1 MTPRGENV
9 KSIERMRLDAESV
22 STTVLTGAPRQ
33 HLTACKPE
41 ELLGVRAGANNAL
54 PDSDPSKLT
63 AQWVSDLRVAAKE
76 LGVLRRA
83 LHPGED
89 PAQSLTRRLAQYASV
104 IEAVIGTEPGSG
116 S

>member
-1 MTPRGENV
+1 
-9 KSIERMRLDAESV
+9 MRLDGESV
-22 STTVLTGAPRQ
+22 STTVATGAARQ
-33 HLTACKPE
+33 HLTTCKPE
-41 ELLGVRAGANNAL
+41 ELLGARARANNAL

-63 AQWVSDLRVAAKE
+63 AQWVSDLRIAAKE

-83 LHPGED
+83 LHPGDD

-104 IEAVIGTEPGSG
+104 IAAVIGTEPESG